1 MISSS
6 FCSSSDEENKEEHYV
21 SSLCNFAQD
30 DDLSRLLKP
39 HMMFSQNTAN
49 FPAIQIKKQTKTK

>member
-1 MISSS
+1 MIISSS
-6 FCSSSDEENKEEHYV
+6 FCSSSEEENKEEHYV

-30 DDLSRLLKP
+30 DDLSRLLKL

-49 FPAIQIKKQTKTK
+49 FPQFK